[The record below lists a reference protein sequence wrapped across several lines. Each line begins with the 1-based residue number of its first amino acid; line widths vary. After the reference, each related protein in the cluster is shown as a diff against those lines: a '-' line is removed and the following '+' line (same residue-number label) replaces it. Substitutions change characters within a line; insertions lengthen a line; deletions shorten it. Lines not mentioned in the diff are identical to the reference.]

1 MKHTTFIRDQSV
13 MFAWRTGTAKVIEI
27 QINYFKKPLYWV
39 NLLKPLIK
47 IMMKYHSNT
56 TKPQVIK

>member
-1 MKHTTFIRDQSV
+1 

-47 IMMKYHSNT
+47 IMMKHHSNT